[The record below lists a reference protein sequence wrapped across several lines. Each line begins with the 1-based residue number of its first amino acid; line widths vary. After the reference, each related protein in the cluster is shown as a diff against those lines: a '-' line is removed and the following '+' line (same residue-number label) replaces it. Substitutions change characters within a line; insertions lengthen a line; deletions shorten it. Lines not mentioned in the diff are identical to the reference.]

1 MPPST
6 ALWFYPLAAFL
17 FGINVGSFLNVCIY
31 RMPRNCVT
39 VNKPSRSFCPICRRH
54 LRWYEN
60 QPLIGW
66 LLLKG
71 RCGGCKLKISPR
83 YPIFELLTGV
93 LWALATQR
101 FLQPGNLEI
110 GAFFV
115 AVTFIS
121 VVIVAAMIDYDLR
134 ILPNRL
140 TIPGMILIPVGVWF
154 FPAICPGIDLP
165 GYANDLHQWLNG
177 PISWWQSDILNTI
190 YLDSLKAVADL
201 QGSPYQASVQG
212 VAASLAGLCFGAA
225 VIWGISSVGSIIFG
239 RDVMGFGDVKYMGL
253 LGAFVG
259 VRGASL
265 TILLACLLGCI
276 GGLLWKFIDG
286 RTEISSEAFQEDL
299 GPSSQLLLKLFR
311 KEPVALANGQ
321 QGYRFSGPTAFFAR
335 ILTGD
340 STIPF
345 GPYLSMGALMVA
357 LYPKTMEHWILVW
370 WPSLLAGGS

>member
-66 LLLKG
+66 LMLKG

-83 YPIFELLTGV
+83 YPIFELVTGV

-110 GAFFV
+110 GAFFL

-154 FPAICPGIDLP
+154 FPAACPGIDLSQQ
-165 GYANDLHQWLNG
+165 ASEVLKTIRG
-177 PISWWQSDILNTI
+177 PISWWQSDLLNWI
-190 YLDSLKAVADL
+190 YIDGLSAVSSMT
-201 QGSPYQASVQG
+201 GSPHRASIQALC
-212 VAASLAGLCFGAA
+212 ASLAGLFFGAA
-225 VIWGISSVGSIIFG
+225 IIWGISSVGQVLFG
-239 RDVMGFGDVKYMGL
+239 REVMGFGDVKYMGM
-253 LGAFVG
+253 LGAFLG
-259 VRGASL
+259 VRGATLS
-265 TILLACLLGCI
+265 IVLACLFGCL
-276 GGLLWKFIDG
+276 GGLLWKFLAG
-286 RTEISSEAFQEDL
+286 KAEISKDSYEEDL
-299 GPSSQLLLKLFR
+299 GPSGQLLLKFFR
-311 KEPVALANGQ
+311 KEPVELSNGQ
-321 QGYRFSGPTAFFAR
+321 EGYRFRGPAAFLAR
-335 ILTGD
+335 VVTGD

-345 GPYLSMGALMVA
+345 GPYLSLGALLVV
-357 LYPKTMEHWILVW
+357 LYPQTMEHWILVW